1 MTSETPQTPAE
12 TPADSVAAPSV
23 PEEKSFRD
31 LPFTVPDEEFEA
43 IVKKYT
49 RDLTEL
55 ARLGKFDPVIGR
67 DDEIDQVITILL
79 QRGRS
84 NVSVTGPAGS
94 GKTALFTGFAMAVAE
109 GRVPK
114 MLKDARVIEVEFPTM
129 AAGTTTRGEF
139 EGRLIPFI
147 KGVAERNA
155 SKKFPP
161 IIMCI
166 DEMHTMMPTCKATA
180 ASGVSDIL
188 KPYLTV
194 GDLQVIGATTRDEFR
209 VYVAAD
215 PAMERRFQAV
225 NLEEP
230 SVEATIRILKGLKSK
245 YEKHFGLVIDDK
257 MCEDIVEL
265 ATKYLRR
272 QNNPDKSIVTL
283 DQSCAR
289 SVKKGHETL
298 EWVSVAETVAN
309 QIGVVAAALERPS
322 ETNAR
327 KGRH

>member
-1 MTSETPQTPAE
+1 MSEAASPA
-12 TPADSVAAPSV
+12 PDAP
-23 PEEKSFRD
+23 KSFRD
-31 LPFTVPDEEFEA
+31 LAFKVPDDVFEPL
-43 IVKKYT
+43 IQKYC

-67 DDEIDQVITILL
+67 DAEIDQVITILL

-84 NVSVTGPAGS
+84 NVAVCGPAGS
-94 GKTALFTGFAMAVAE
+94 GKTALFTGFAGAVAE
-109 GRVPK
+109 GKVPK
-114 MLKDARVIEVEFPTM
+114 MLKDARVIELEFPTM

-147 KGVAERNA
+147 KGCGERNA

-161 IIMCI
+161 IILCI

-194 GDLQVIGATTRDEFR
+194 GDLQVIGATTVDEFR
-209 VYVAAD
+209 QYVAAD
-215 PAMERRFQAV
+215 PAMDRRFQKV
-225 NLEEP
+225 LLEEP
-230 SVEATIRILKGLKSK
+230 NVEATIRIIKGLRPK
-245 YEKHFGLVIDDK
+245 YEQHFGITIDEKLCEDLVI
-257 MCEDIVEL
+257 I
-265 ATKYLRR
+265 ATKFLRK

-289 SVKKGHETL
+289 AVKKGMETL
-298 EWVSVAETVAN
+298 EWVCVAETVGN
-309 QIGVVAAALERPS
+309 QTGVIPS
-322 ETNAR
+322 AIEPPSKKA
-327 KGRH
+327 G

>member
-1 MTSETPQTPAE
+1 MTTGSEQPSPPPE
-12 TPADSVAAPSV
+12 TPAAPAAD
-23 PEEKSFRD
+23 FRD
-31 LPFTVPDEEFEA
+31 LPFNVPDEEFEDL
-43 IVKKYT
+43 IKKYT

-67 DDEIDQVITILL
+67 DDELDQVVTILL

-94 GKTALFTGFAMAVAE
+94 GKTALFTGFAGLVAE
-109 GRVPK
+109 GKVPK
-114 MLKDARVIEVEFPTM
+114 MLKGARVIELEFPTM

-147 KGVAERNA
+147 KGCAERNA

-161 IIMCI
+161 IILCI

-188 KPYLTV
+188 KPYLTA

-215 PAMERRFQAV
+215 PAMERRFQMV
-225 NLEEP
+225 LLDEP
-230 SVEATIRILKGLKSK
+230 NVDATIRILKGLRPK
-245 YEKHFGLVIDDK
+245 YAKHFEIEITEQI
-257 MCEDIVEL
+257 CEDIVRT
-265 ATKYLRR
+265 ATKFLRK

-289 SVKKGHETL
+289 AVKKGLDKL
-298 EWVSVAETVAN
+298 EWLCVAETIGN
-309 QIGVVAAALERPS
+309 QVGVVASAIEPS
-322 ETNAR
+322 KT
-327 KGRH
+327 

>member
-1 MTSETPQTPAE
+1 MSAEEQAPQ
-12 TPADSVAAPSV
+12 D
-23 PEEKSFRD
+23 FRD
-31 LPFTVPDEEFEA
+31 LPFQVSDSELEGLIER
-43 IVKKYT
+43 YT
-49 RDLTEL
+49 RDLTKL

-84 NVSVTGPAGS
+84 NVAVTGPAGS
-94 GKTALFTGFAMAVAE
+94 GKTALFTGFAMAVVE
-109 GRVPK
+109 GKVPK
-114 MLKDARVIEVEFPTM
+114 MLKDARVIEIEFPTM

-180 ASGVSDIL
+180 ASGVSDLL
-188 KPYLTV
+188 KPYLTA

-209 VYVAAD
+209 TYVAAD

-225 NLEEP
+225 HLEEP
-230 SVEATIRILKGLKSK
+230 SVEATIRILKGLKPK
-245 YEKHFGLVIDDK
+245 YESHFGITITDTL
-257 MCEDIVEL
+257 CEDIVET
-265 ATKYLRR
+265 ATKFLRR

-289 SVKKGHETL
+289 AVKKGL
-298 EWVSVAETVAN
+298 EALDWMSVAETIGN
-309 QIGVVAAALERPS
+309 QVSVVAAAIEAPS
-322 ETNAR
+322 EAK
-327 KGRH
+327 KGGLRR